1 MGIYITASAISL
13 RYNNEEKGWRRTMP
27 REMKP
32 QTDAAQPLPR
42 LWYMAVMKSGIAAPD
57 PERMTVFAA
66 SAEAT

>member
-1 MGIYITASAISL
+1 MEFLQRREG
-13 RYNNEEKGWRRTMP
+13 RTMP

-42 LWYMAVMKSGIAAPD
+42 LWYMAVMNNGIAAPE